1 MNLGKLVKDEDEM
14 TRIVKVVRKNIS
26 YIKQCHLDLITT
38 SSTPPY
44 VTFLDF
50 VNFYRTCKLDDE
62 NLKPASID
70 LIYVQVLTNCKTR
83 TCINR
88 GELIEALIRIAKA
101 KYCVTGICATLDEAL

>member
-1 MNLGKLVKDEDEM
+1 MNLSKLAKDPEEM
-14 TRIVKVVRKNIS
+14 ARMVKVMKKNIS
-26 YIKQCHLDLITT
+26 YLKLCHLDLITT
-38 SSTPPY
+38 SNTPPY

-62 NLKPASID
+62 ILKPASID

-101 KYCVTGICATLDEAL
+101 KYRDRGICATLDEAL